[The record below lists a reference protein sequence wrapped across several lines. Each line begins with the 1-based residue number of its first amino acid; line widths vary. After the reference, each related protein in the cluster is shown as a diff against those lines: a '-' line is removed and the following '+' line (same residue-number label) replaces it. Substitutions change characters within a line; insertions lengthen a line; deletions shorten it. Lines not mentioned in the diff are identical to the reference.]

1 MNTRVIISIVILAFG
16 GVAAVLPGRQND
28 AILLNE
34 RQVLQEVLQKANYF
48 SVDELAHLLVSGD
61 PSIRVLDLRPVV
73 DFKEPIPGALNIP
86 LDSLFSENYAY
97 LFDQDVM
104 KNVLYSDDDQV
115 ATQVWMIITQLGYKN
130 NYLLKGGLSEW
141 NASILNP
148 VYPGVTASQEALDRY
163 QKRLAIRQYFTGTQM
178 LPPADLFKPLS
189 PPIKGRKKKKVE
201 GGCS

>member
-104 KNVLYSDDDQV
+104 KNVLYSNDDQV

-130 NYLLKGGLSEW
+130 NYLLKGGLRVW

-163 QKRLAIRQYFTGTQM
+163 
-178 LPPADLFKPLS
+178 
-189 PPIKGRKKKKVE
+189 
-201 GGCS
+201 